1 MYNVHY
7 LDRSENHL
15 RLFYLGTHYWLDLL
29 SQWIFN
35 YLLIEFFKLNLNI
48 FIAFMLYKRSQHST
62 FLQHFDQKNIGK
74 LMSASVCYIW
84 KLSKKD
90 LQFNHLVRYLLLS
103 VQICYSNKKILS
115 IIGILSCR
123 YNSIYLCQ
131 CTWDWSTVLA
141 KWYILL
147 HDYCG
152 EPKSI
157 SSNSFCS

>member
-1 MYNVHY
+1 M
-7 LDRSENHL
+7 
-15 RLFYLGTHYWLDLL
+15 DLTVK
-29 SQWIFN
+29 SCIIKVQANTIIGKPRKWAAGGSHHIVC
-35 YLLIEFFKLNLNI
+35 IVKQIKISNI
-48 FIAFMLYKRSQHST
+48 FIAFMLYKRSQHSQ
-62 FLQHFDQKNIGK
+62 FLQHSDQKSIGK